1 VTSDFEAVIGLE
13 CHVQLDT
20 ASKLFTGAATAFGAA
35 PNQHIDPLTLGL
47 PGSLP
52 VPNRR
57 AVEFALRMGL
67 ACGCHIRPRSEFSRK
82 HYFYPDLPKGYQ
94 ISQSDA
100 PICEG
105 GAVAY
110 WLDGEVRH
118 LRLTRIHL
126 EEDAGKNVHVSAA
139 GHAALSA
146 AGSPVS
152 LLDYNRAGVP
162 LIEIVSEPELR
173 SAAAAAEYLRAV
185 RRLVRYLR
193 ISDGNMEE
201 GSLRCDANVSIRPR
215 GEQRLGTKVEIKNIN
230 SFRFVEKAI
239 EHEIARQID
248 LVTRGGSVRAE
259 TRGWDGERGTSRS
272 QRSKEDAHDYRYFPD
287 PDLPPLAIDPAWL
300 AQVQAAQPELPLAR
314 LQRYLDGLGLPT
326 QDALL
331 LMGERELSDYFDAVL
346 AACQIPITPSAP
358 SSTPLSK
365 GGRSLAKLAANWLTS
380 ELLGALNRD
389 GRDLSQ
395 SPVSPEK
402 LGALILLIADETL
415 SGRGAKDVFARLY
428 ADPAATPAG
437 LVDAMGLRQI
447 TDPAAI
453 EAACRKVLAAPEHQ
467 KQVEQ
472 YAKNPKL
479 LGFFVGKAIAETGG
493 RAKPDAVSA
502 LLSRLLAER
511 AAPKS

>member
-1 VTSDFEAVIGLE
+1 MRDFEAVIGLE

-20 ASKLFTGAATAFGAA
+20 ASKLFTGAATAFLAE

-47 PGSLP
+47 PGTLP

-57 AVEFALRMGL
+57 AVEYALRMGL
-67 ACGCHIRPRSEFSRK
+67 ACGCHIRQKSEFARK

-94 ISQSDA
+94 ISQYDA

-105 GAVAY
+105 GSVPY
-110 WLDGEVRH
+110 FLDGEPHH
-118 LRLTRIHL
+118 LRLIRIHL
-126 EEDAGKNVHVSAA
+126 EEDAGKNVHVTA
-139 GHAALSA
+139 GGQPARSHA
-146 AGSPVS
+146 GDPVS

-162 LIEIVSEPELR
+162 LIEIVSQPDLR
-173 SAAAAAEYLRAV
+173 SAAAAAEYLRAI

-193 ISDGNMEE
+193 ISDGNMDE

-215 GEQRLGTKVEIKNIN
+215 GSEALGTKVEIKNIN

-248 LVTRGGSVRAE
+248 VVTRGGSVRAE

-300 AQVQAAQPELPLAR
+300 AEVQAALPELPLAR
-314 LQRYLDGLGLPT
+314 QQRYVTALGLPL
-326 QDALL
+326 QDAQLL
-331 LMGERELSDYFDAVL
+331 ISERELSDYFDAVL
-346 AACQIPITPSAP
+346 LACGIATAATTPSAAQ
-358 SSTPLSK
+358 
-365 GGRSLAKLAANWLTS
+365 RSLAKLSANWISS

-389 GRDLSQ
+389 GKELSA
-395 SPVSPEK
+395 SPVGPES
-402 LGALILLIADETL
+402 LAALIRLIADETL
-415 SGRGAKDVFARLY
+415 SGRGAKEVFARLY
-428 ADPAATPAG
+428 AEPGASPAA
-437 LVDAMGLRQI
+437 LVDALGLRQI

-453 EAACRKVLAAPEHQ
+453 EAACRKVIAAPEHQ